1 MVQHD
6 PSDNNTISNGV
17 VATVEVE
24 TGGTL
29 LDEIAVMTFKKGA
42 VVVTATDYT
51 NDENLI
57 YTLLTTTQQLN
68 SSNRL
73 IRQLQLTYILVMLEV
88 IQYYLKEE
96 VFANFTTVHLF
107 QQVS

>member
-1 MVQHD
+1 M
-6 PSDNNTISNGV
+6 
-17 VATVEVE
+17 TVEAE

-51 NDENLI
+51 TDENLI

-68 SSNRL
+68 SNPTVDTTTATNIYPGDARGDAVLPEGSVAKNVTTAAVSFNRVAWL
-73 IRQLQLTYILVMLEV
+73 
-88 IQYYLKEE
+88 
-96 VFANFTTVHLF
+96 
-107 QQVS
+107 